1 MPLCSRRAWTT
12 FQGPVDPSRLTTY
25 PHPVATTTASRPA
38 TFSIRYPHRK
48 DGGCLS
54 SRPSTHSGRR
64 CSTCTSFIPAKPKLA
79 SHFYPGTHNFLGF
92 HCRKLESWKYRG
104 YRYLQRWP
112 GRRALQRIRDKIKAI
127 TAPRHRLPE
136 PVSTIVAEVNQAL
149 RHWGAYFRVGN
160 SGRKFAQVDDYVR
173 ERLALF
179 LSKKSGRHG
188 RHFERYT
195 YAYFKRLG
203 VYRLV
208 GT

>member
-79 SHFYPGTHNFLGF
+79 SHFYPGTHT
-92 HCRKLESWKYRG
+92 
-104 YRYLQRWP
+104 
-112 GRRALQRIRDKIKAI
+112 RR
-127 TAPRHRLPE
+127 PHRQG
-136 PVSTIVAEVNQAL
+136 VD
-149 RHWGAYFRVGN
+149 VG
-160 SGRKFAQVDDYVR
+160 QYC
-173 ERLALF
+173 L
-179 LSKKSGRHG
+179 
-188 RHFERYT
+188 
-195 YAYFKRLG
+195 
-203 VYRLV
+203 
-208 GT
+208 